1 MNQITN
7 LSQQKPN
14 LNDFRNLAFEV
25 SCHLDQLAAF
35 MLQASSIEE
44 YEDEIKAKYMAQ
56 AVSKTSLILFQKTIS
71 VLEDMESIFKSQ
83 ELVEFRNNLVC
94 VEGAVLAISESD
106 LTSKH
111 QCNYF
116 YGVFHVIKEME
127 KEINDIDLEAEE
139 AGKEKSNG

>member
-56 AVSKTSLILFQKTIS
+56 AVSKTSLILFKK
-71 VLEDMESIFKSQ
+71 LYRFLKKWN
-83 ELVEFRNNLVC
+83 LYLKANN
-94 VEGAVLAISESD
+94 
-106 LTSKH
+106 
-111 QCNYF
+111 
-116 YGVFHVIKEME
+116 
-127 KEINDIDLEAEE
+127 
-139 AGKEKSNG
+139 

>member
-56 AVSKTSLILFQKTIS
+56 AVSKTSLILFQK
-71 VLEDMESIFKSQ
+71 LYRFLKKWN
-83 ELVEFRNNLVC
+83 LYLKANN
-94 VEGAVLAISESD
+94 
-106 LTSKH
+106 
-111 QCNYF
+111 
-116 YGVFHVIKEME
+116 
-127 KEINDIDLEAEE
+127 
-139 AGKEKSNG
+139 